1 MKKIPTYE
9 YECTKCYSLFV
20 EERSLSEESK
30 YDKCPNDREP
40 LQRRYNISI
49 AFKGSGFYTNDK
61 KKQNG
66 E

>member
-9 YECTKCYSLFV
+9 YECTECNEVFS
-20 EERSLSEESK
+20 EQRSLSDESK
-30 YDKCPNDREP
+30 YSNCPKDNSP